1 MASATVASLD
11 GVLKVYYDDFK
22 VKIMQY
28 GESSLL
34 AVLAR
39 MTEFGGKNLPIPIV
53 YNTPQ
58 GRGTTIALAQ
68 GAASPSK
75 NTDFVLTR
83 ASDYGVVTI
92 ANEAL
97 EAADLGD
104 KAAFV
109 SARVTEIDGIFQ
121 QLVRSLST
129 AVYGTG
135 SGSIGNVGSGQ
146 ASLTITLS
154 DIEQVVNFD
163 VGQVISASSADATG
177 ARSGT
182 ATISAIDYD
191 QGTLTTTGSNW
202 NAQITSLGAGDFL
215 QVSGDFT
222 NKLTGLNGWVPATAP
237 GATAFFGVDRSVNV
251 NRLGGIRV
259 PSTIVPVGIALEEKL
274 MRAVARVAREG
285 GRPDLAIVNYQRFA
299 DIQASL
305 GARVVYNEIETDD
318 GDFGFETIKIHAG
331 TNTVDIMAD
340 QYCPSNVA
348 YLLQRDTWKLYS
360 LGEVPRFENGDGLM
374 MLRQSSADGVEVRCK
389 YYAQL
394 GCIAP
399 GKNGRV
405 AL

>member
-1 MASATVASLD
+1 MASATISSLD

-58 GRGTTIALAQ
+58 GRGTSIALAQ

-75 NTDFVLTR
+75 NTDFILTR

-146 ASLTITLS
+146 GSLTITLS

-163 VGQVISASSADATG
+163 IGQVITGSSADASG
-177 ARSGT
+177 ARAGS
-182 ATISAIDYD
+182 AAISAIDYD

-202 NAQITSLGAGDFL
+202 NVQITSLGAGDFL
-215 QVSGDFT
+215 QVSGDFN
-222 NKLTGLNGWVPATAP
+222 NKLVGINGWVPSTAP
-237 GATAFFGVDRSVNV
+237 SATAFFGVDRSINP

-259 PSTIVPVGIALEEKL
+259 PSSIVPVGIALEEKL
-274 MRAVARVAREG
+274 MRATARVAREG
-285 GRPDLAIVNYQRFA
+285 GRPDLAVVNYQRFA

-318 GDFGFETIKIHAG
+318 GNFGFETIKIHAG

-360 LGEVPRFENGDGLM
+360 LGDVPRFENGDGLM